1 MAFKQG
7 VAVELADL
15 SSSSLSGSSSTDNI
29 HTDNMPSS
37 SLTAIEEKTFLVEE
51 PVQKL
56 PQWTAPESAKSRYV
70 DALWVALN
78 TIATIVIVFMNKLSV
93 LRGFGFTGTILMRWL
108 AL

>member
-7 VAVELADL
+7 GAVELADL
-15 SSSSLSGSSSTDNI
+15 SSSSLSGSSTTEST

-37 SLTAIEEKTFLVEE
+37 SLTAIEEKTILAEE

-93 LRGFGFTGTILMRWL
+93 WRGYCFTKTVLTRCL